1 MNSDPKEVLMKVAPD
16 LKYTLKD
23 EWIRLEGRTGTAG
36 LTDYAQE
43 QLSDVVFVE
52 VTAGLGE
59 TVAKGAAFASVESV
73 KAAAEIYMPVS
84 GKITEINEALPST
97 PELVNSDPY
106 GEAWMVR
113 FEITHPAEVAELM
126 DAAAYEKSCQERSH

>member
-1 MNSDPKEVLMKVAPD
+1 MKVAPD
-16 LKYTLKD
+16 LKYTQKD
-23 EWIRLEGRTGTAG
+23 EWIRVEGKAATAG

-113 FEITHPAEVAELM
+113 FEITRPAEVAELM

>member
-1 MNSDPKEVLMKVAPD
+1 MKVAPD
-16 LKYTLKD
+16 LKYTQKD
-23 EWIRLEGRTGTAG
+23 EWIRVEGKTGTAG

-126 DAAAYEKSCQERSH
+126 DAAAYEKFCQERSH